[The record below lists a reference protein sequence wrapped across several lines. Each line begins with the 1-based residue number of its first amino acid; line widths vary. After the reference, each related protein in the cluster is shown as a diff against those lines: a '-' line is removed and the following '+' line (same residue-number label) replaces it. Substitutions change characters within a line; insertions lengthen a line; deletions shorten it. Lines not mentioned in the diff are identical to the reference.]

1 MSEKT
6 KNRAAALTAVTLF
19 ATSMIWS
26 PAIGALYLILLWLVA
41 IGSEDFPVLA
51 VVAARILIVYFAFL
65 ALIEYKEVVKYV
77 KARYKEIEHLLF

>member
-19 ATSMIWS
+19 TVAMVWS
-26 PAIGALYLILLWLVA
+26 PIIGVLYLALIWLVA

-51 VVAARILIVYFAFL
+51 VVAAPILIVYFAFL